1 MQPSKVYFT
10 NMRTSY
16 GNSLPEKLTRL
27 IKKAGIETID
37 FADRFVAIKVH
48 FGEPGNLSFIRPNF
62 AYAVAEVIRARG
74 GKPFLTDCNT
84 LYPGSRKNALDHLE
98 AAARNGFSSVSTG
111 CQIIIADGLKGLDET
126 LVPVPGGKHITEA
139 KIGQAIMDAD
149 IFVSLS
155 HFKGHEGVGFG
166 GALKNIGMG
175 SGSRAGKMEQHCD
188 GKPEVDAE
196 LCRGCRQCVKQCAH
210 EAISYRGEKHIA
222 SIDHDRCVGCGR
234 CIAACNFDAISNE
247 GGNSN
252 RILGEKIAEYSLAVL
267 QNRPSFH
274 INLVMQV
281 SPNCDCHSENDM
293 PIIPDVGMFASFDP
307 VALDQ
312 ACADAC
318 NKQPVMPNSQLADHL
333 SAGEHHHDHFSDS
346 APGTDW
352 TVTLAHAEELGLG
365 TRQYELITVK

>member
-16 GNSLPEKLTRL
+16 ENSLPEKLTRL

-126 LVPVPGGKHITEA
+126 LVPVPGGKHIKQA

-149 IFVSLS
+149 IFVSLT

-188 GKPEVDAE
+188 GKPEVDPA
-196 LCRGCRQCVKQCAH
+196 LCRGCRQCGKQCAH
-210 EAISYRGEKHIA
+210 DAISYHGEKRIA
-222 SIDHDRCVGCGR
+222 SINHDRCVGCGR

-247 GGNSN
+247 GGNSD
-252 RILGEKIAEYSLAVL
+252 RILGEKIAEYTLAVL

-281 SPNCDCHSENDM
+281 SPNCDCHADNDL

-318 NKQPVMPNSQLADHL
+318 NQQPVMPGSQLADHL
-333 SAGEHHHDHFSDS
+333 AAGEHHHDHFTDT

-352 TVTLAHAEELGLG
+352 TVALAHAEELGLG